1 MAYQGYLIKIGNT
14 VIPERFMKTDSFD
27 ASYPALDL
35 DAFRDANSDL
45 HRNVV
50 GRKLKVEFSTPYMYD
65 FQLKELFND
74 YINPNILTQLEQDCN
89 ITCYYKKADDYITQH
104 CYLVDPNFK
113 ISQNSQLGFIY
124 SPTRICFIGY

>member
-14 VIPERFMKTDSFD
+14 PIPEKFIRIDSYN

-50 GRKLKVEFSTPYMYD
+50 GRKLKVEFETPYIYASE
-65 FQLKELFND
+65 LKELMTLITGNF
-74 YINPNILTQLEQDCN
+74 LTQLEQDVN
-89 ITCYYKKADDYITQH
+89 ITFYYKLKDDYITQRA
-104 CYLVDPNFK
+104 YLVDPNFK
-113 ISQNSQLGFIY
+113 ISQNSPLGFIY

>member
-1 MAYQGYLIKIGNT
+1 MAYQGYLLKIGNT
-14 VIPERFMKTDSFD
+14 VVPEKFIKIESYD

-50 GRKLKVEFSTPYMYD
+50 GRKLKVEFNTPYMYQSD
-65 FQLKELFND
+65 LTELMTLITSNF
-74 YINPNILTQLEQDCN
+74 LTSLEQDLN
-89 ITCYYKKADDYITQH
+89 ITCYYKLTDSYITQR

-113 ISQNSQLGFIY
+113 ISQNSPLGYIY